1 MMHGKRVALCLIV
14 LVGQVA
20 ADLGFQPV
28 PAVPLHRAQKTQP
41 QTAPNGVVP
50 ARTMPGRG
58 PAFMQPMPQG
68 SSYSA
73 FVPLTRSSDPA
84 LSASQQVMET
94 MPTAA
99 QEAEQPAWGE
109 AQFTGHA
116 LEEQG
121 PSENAQRSV
130 AMQAEDGSFLKGFA
144 SGIFATFGSISLAF
158 LALRTRIQRQSVFST
173 PTQEMSDRSPSPSGA
188 EPVYSVN
195 QPELRDS
202 IKGRLVARFGGG
214 PFIALAGVSGSS
226 SAAYL
231 AVLLGTF
238 VPVVFL
244 VTLFIQ
250 SEARKAAE
258 SGSEGNKF

>member
-1 MMHGKRVALCLIV
+1 MALCMIA

-28 PAVPLHRAQKTQP
+28 PAVPLHRAQNIQS
-41 QTAPNGVVP
+41 QTAPNGVIP

-68 SSYSA
+68 SSY
-73 FVPLTRSSDPA
+73 
-84 LSASQQVMET
+84 LSALAAAQQDMET
-94 MPTAA
+94 MPMAGEEVEGPA
-99 QEAEQPAWGE
+99 LAEM
-109 AQFTGHA
+109 QFPGHA

-121 PSENAQRSV
+121 PSENAQRLV
-130 AMQAEDGSFLKGFA
+130 AMQADDGSFIRGFA
-144 SGIFATFGSISLAF
+144 SGIFATFGSVSLAF
-158 LALRTRIQRQSVFST
+158 LALRKRIQRQSVFS
-173 PTQEMSDRSPSPSGA
+173 TQEMSDRSPSPSGA
-188 EPVYSVN
+188 EPVYSVS
-195 QPELRDS
+195 QPQMRDGMM
-202 IKGRLVARFGGG
+202 GRLVTRFEGG
-214 PFIALAGVSGSS
+214 FIALAGEGMAVS

-258 SGSEGNKF
+258 SGSEGVKF

>member
-20 ADLGFQPV
+20 ADIGFQPV

-50 ARTMPGRG
+50 PRTMPGRG
-58 PAFMQPMPQG
+58 PAFMQPMPQ
-68 SSYSA
+68 A
-73 FVPLTRSSDPA
+73 FPLTRSSDFA

-94 MPTAA
+94 MTTAA

-158 LALRTRIQRQSVFST
+158 LALRKRIQRQSVFST
-173 PTQEMSDRSPSPSGA
+173 QEMSDRSASPSGP

-202 IKGRLVARFGGG
+202 LKGRLVALFGGG
-214 PFIALAGVSGSS
+214 PFIALAGEGMAVS

-258 SGSEGNKF
+258 SGTEGNKF